1 MFPTPYTFLH
11 VKLGGRYLLQFRNVR
26 KMAALALLAEK
37 SYRSKIPCTLKF
49 NSKLAFILYPKSYL
63 HLSRFKYGR
72 EPRQMNKDYEASK
85 VHCSGC
91 VPVWMTGTI
100 FA

>member
-1 MFPTPYTFLH
+1 
-11 VKLGGRYLLQFRNVR
+11 
-26 KMAALALLAEK
+26 MAALALLAEK

-49 NSKLAFILYPKSYL
+49 NSKLAFRNLSPKSYL
-63 HLSRFKYGR
+63 HLSRFNFGR

-85 VHCSGC
+85 VHCSAC

-100 FA
+100 VA